1 MKSRFTG
8 ILTLFLAFFIQFS
21 FAQEKTVTGNVVS
34 EEDGLGLPGVN
45 VIVQGTTRGVQTGID
60 GEYSIVVSEGEK
72 LKFSFAGMT
81 DQVITVGSD
90 NVINVTMKDDNILD
104 VVSVDG
110 YRTITPRTSPSAVK
124 VIDASQIEERA
135 NANVLQ
141 SLQGQVAG
149 LSISAGSGQ
158 PGATPSIIL
167 RGIGSIN
174 GETDPLF
181 VIDGMPV
188 DATSFR
194 TLNQNDIKTFNVL
207 KDAAATSIYGNR
219 GANGVIVI
227 TTKSGNFNEDLS
239 IRYTSQFGF
248 SEMQNLNIELMNS
261 NQLLNFQKQY
271 GQGLGSTLEQWQ
283 IDELSSN
290 TNTFWSDVFFR
301 KGVTQSHDIAISSGS
316 EKTTNYTSLSY
327 LDQEGIF
334 VGSTFK
340 RFSVRNNFSGKTAND
355 KFNYAANISV
365 AYSKSG
371 NPPNAGSQAVYFNP
385 FRAA

>member
-1 MKSRFTG
+1 
-8 ILTLFLAFFIQFS
+8 
-21 FAQEKTVTGNVVS
+21 
-34 EEDGLGLPGVN
+34 
-45 VIVQGTTRGVQTGID
+45 
-60 GEYSIVVSEGEK
+60 
-72 LKFSFAGMT
+72 
-81 DQVITVGSD
+81 
-90 NVINVTMKDDNILD
+90 
-104 VVSVDG
+104 
-110 YRTITPRTSPSAVK
+110 
-124 VIDASQIEERA
+124 
-135 NANVLQ
+135 
-141 SLQGQVAG
+141 
-149 LSISAGSGQ
+149 
-158 PGATPSIIL
+158 
-167 RGIGSIN
+167 
-174 GETDPLF
+174 
-181 VIDGMPV
+181 
-188 DATSFR
+188 
-194 TLNQNDIKTFNVL
+194 
-207 KDAAATSIYGNR
+207 
-219 GANGVIVI
+219 
-227 TTKSGNFNEDLS
+227 
-239 IRYTSQFGF
+239 RYTSQFGF

-371 NPPNAGSQAVYFNP
+371 NAPNAGSQAVYFNP
-385 FRAA
+385 FRAALHSLPYISAYDADGSITDGRWYTGVPTSDYVPIVLLNSMAMNTYNND